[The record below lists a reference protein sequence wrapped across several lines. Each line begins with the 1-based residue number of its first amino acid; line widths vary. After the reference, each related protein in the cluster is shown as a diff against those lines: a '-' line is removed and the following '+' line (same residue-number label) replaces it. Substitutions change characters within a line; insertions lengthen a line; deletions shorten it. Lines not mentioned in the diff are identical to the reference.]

1 MAVGQVVEGGR
12 FGELT
17 HRLDL
22 PNGHEIENRGWDS
35 KDNDEASE
43 TGWENEYVYERREG
57 S

>member
-22 PNGHEIENRGWDS
+22 PSGHEIENRRRDS
-35 KDNDEASE
+35 GDNDEASK
-43 TGWENEYVYERREG
+43 TGRENEYG
-57 S
+57 A